1 MKQLLRALD
10 LKVVDWED
18 AVAAVG
24 EPNPFVGDVVEAGL
38 RIADAVVVL
47 FTPDD
52 TVRLRPDLLTLH
64 DGPDERNELGQARPN
79 VIFEAGYAQALAKQR
94 CVMAGVRPVKLHSDI
109 GGRHVVYLDHT
120 AESRHRFAHRLRLA
134 GLEVSDEG
142 TDWLSAGMF
151 PDYTALIG
159 HPEAVS
165 ATVEL
170 PPSDDE
176 DSPGFLEILAN
187 MEDANP
193 RIVKAIELI
202 GREVQLM
209 GDLARDATE
218 RVHESD
224 ARGAGTR
231 GRLAIALEYADSL
244 KGPAER
250 LDEMVADYE
259 QDLGDVSAGFDY
271 LMGRIESAEDLDDRE
286 SAAAKQ
292 FVSIVIDLGDSTHE
306 AMDSLARLLGSLE
319 QVGAMARPVRQQT
332 TRIRRA
338 LERFSD
344 ASSKIFT
351 WADRAVQ
358 TRFAE
363 GT

>member
-1 MKQLLRALD
+1 
-10 LKVVDWED
+10 
-18 AVAAVG
+18 
-24 EPNPFVGDVVEAGL
+24 
-38 RIADAVVVL
+38 
-47 FTPDD
+47 
-52 TVRLRPDLLTLH
+52 
-64 DGPDERNELGQARPN
+64 
-79 VIFEAGYAQALAKQR
+79 
-94 CVMAGVRPVKLHSDI
+94 
-109 GGRHVVYLDHT
+109 
-120 AESRHRFAHRLRLA
+120 
-134 GLEVSDEG
+134 
-142 TDWLSAGMF
+142 MF